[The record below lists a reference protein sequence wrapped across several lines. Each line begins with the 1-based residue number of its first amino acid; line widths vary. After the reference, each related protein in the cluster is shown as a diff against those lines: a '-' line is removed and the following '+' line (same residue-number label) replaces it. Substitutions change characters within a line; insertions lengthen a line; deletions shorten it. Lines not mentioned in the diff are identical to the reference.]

1 MATLPASQHS
11 TRDAIFRKYEE
22 KAERGGRP
30 HLGASLIGHDC
41 ERYLWLT
48 FRWAKAR
55 SFEGRMYRLFETGNL
70 EESRIVANLRSIGVE
85 VSDQDENGNQWR
97 FSAIGGHFG
106 GSMDGAGKGL
116 PEAPEAWHVLEFKT
130 SNAKSFA
137 ALQRDGVEKSKPQHW
152 AQMQVYMHL
161 AEINRAAY
169 IVVNKDNDD
178 IYFERVKYD
187 KDAAHKLLV
196 KAERIIT
203 SVEPPITLHDSADKL
218 PCKWCEF
225 KEQCHG
231 TEAPAVSCR
240 TCCHST
246 PEMDGDARWSCAERS
261 IDLDVGAQRKACDQH
276 RHIPILLGRFAE
288 ILDASANNL
297 LTYKNKL
304 TGKEFTQPAYSS
316 QEITDCAAK
325 EMLGDKVVDEFK
337 KEFGASVF
345 DGMKD
350 DLPWATV
357 EDVQPVTKPKRSKK
371 NV

>member
-11 TRDAIFRKYEE
+11 TRDAIFSQYE
-22 KAERGGRP
+22 KTAERGGRP

-48 FRWAKAR
+48 FRWAKQ
-55 SFEGRMYRLFETGNL
+55 STFDGRMLRLFDTGNQQEARL
-70 EESRIVANLRSIGVE
+70 VKDLRSIGVE
-85 VSDQDENGNQWR
+85 VSEHDENGAQWR

-106 GSMDGAGKGL
+106 GAMDGAGKGL
-116 PEAPEAWHVLEFKT
+116 PEAPETWHVLEFKT

-137 ALQRDGVEKSKPQHW
+137 ALQRNGVEKSKPQHW
-152 AQMQVYMHL
+152 AQMQVYMHQFDL
-161 AEINRAAY
+161 SRAAY

-178 IYFERVKYD
+178 IYVERVNYD
-187 KDAAHKLLV
+187 KAAANKFLTR
-196 KAERIIT
+196 AARIVSAT
-203 SVEPPITLHDSADKL
+203 EPAIQIGDTADSFI
-218 PCKWCEF
+218 CKFCHF

-231 TEAPAVSCR
+231 TEAPQVNCR

-246 PEMDGDARWSCAERS
+246 AELDGDARWSCAQRS
-261 IDLDVGAQRKACDQH
+261 IDLDVGQQRQACDQH
-276 RHIPILLGRFAE
+276 RHIPQLLGRFAE
-288 ILDASANNL
+288 LMDASSNNL

-304 TGKEFTQPAYSS
+304 TGKKFEQPAYSS

-357 EDVQPVTKPKRSKK
+357 EDVQPVTKPKRGKK